1 MWALSSFGE
10 QGLYSPLQCA
20 GFSLQRLLLL
30 RSTGSRAHRLQWLWL
45 AGLVA
50 LAAPVHVGYSGT
62 RYQTHVLYIGRQIF
76 NHWTTRE
83 VPSHISVLRTS
94 GAWDWDDRT
103 HIISSHLRGLC
114 FITFIFHLQSHSPSC
129 STGKVCKSISCP
141 FRSIIWKHMNLWLSN
156 FTPENIPE
164 RKACTFPRNN
174 ALVCWS
180 QSYLG
185 EAKRCKPLCLSL
197 SEHINKVSLIRI
209 SRHHV
214 TNSQN

>member
-1 MWALSSFGE
+1 MVSGSVCGLSLVLVSEGYT
-10 QGLYSPLQCA
+10 LRCSA
-20 GFSLQRLLLL
+20 RASHLQRLLLL

-62 RYQTHVLYIGRQIF
+62 RYQTHVLYIGWQIF
-76 NHWTTRE
+76 NHGTTRE

-94 GAWDWDDRT
+94 GAQDWDDRT

-114 FITFIFHLQSHSPSC
+114 FITFIFRLQSHSPSC

-156 FTPENIPE
+156 FTPKIYLRE
-164 RKACTFPRNN
+164 K
-174 ALVCWS
+174 LVPS
-180 QSYLG
+180 QG
-185 EAKRCKPLCLSL
+185 TMHLSADHRVIWEKQRDA
-197 SEHINKVSLIRI
+197 SHYVY
-209 SRHHV
+209 H
-214 TNSQN
+214 